1 MNIDDISSIS
11 KTDIARALGLQPKI
25 TDYIWPALGIFSV
38 GALVGAGL
46 ALMFAPKAGAEL
58 RDEIGSKIDE
68 LAKRA
73 SAKKSEV
80 EREVKSETSEAEA
93 A

>member
-1 MNIDDISSIS
+1 MNIDDISNIS

-25 TDYIWPALGIFSV
+25 TDYIWPAMGIFSV

-46 ALMFAPKAGAEL
+46 ALMFAPKAGNEL
-58 RDEIGSKIDE
+58 RDEIGSKLDD

-73 SAKKSEV
+73 RDKVGSDQEEGAED
-80 EREVKSETSEAEA
+80 ETAEA

>member
-1 MNIDDISSIS
+1 MNIDDISNIS

-25 TDYIWPALGIFSV
+25 TDYIWPAMGIFSV

-46 ALMFAPKAGAEL
+46 ALMFAPKAGNEL
-58 RDEIGSKIDE
+58 RDEIGSKLDD

-73 SAKKSEV
+73 RDKVGPDQEEGAED
-80 EREVKSETSEAEA
+80 ETAEA